1 MKEYLASLQQRERN
15 LVYLMAAALLI
26 ALGYF
31 AAYQPLENK
40 LQRAASSLEREISL
54 QQWLEING
62 TKLAKLRAEKGKG
75 NSSSGSL
82 DQLVNSS
89 ARQFGL
95 TINRLQP
102 QNKKLNVTL
111 ENAKFKSVLQWLEQL
126 QQQHGLTLEN
136 VDFRAESA
144 PGMVRARVLL
154 AK

>member
-75 NSSSGSL
+75 NSSSGAL